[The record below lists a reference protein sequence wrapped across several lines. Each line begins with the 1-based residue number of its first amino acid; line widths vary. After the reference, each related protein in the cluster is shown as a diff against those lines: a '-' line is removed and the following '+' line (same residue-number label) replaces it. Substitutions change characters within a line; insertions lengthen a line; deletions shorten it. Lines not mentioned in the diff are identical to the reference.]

1 MAASR
6 MTRFVCG
13 CSWSEGG
20 HPGDVDEIVVQ
31 AKSAAE
37 AVRLAEAQWRS
48 EIQPKYPTV
57 ALVETFVIFAG
68 SRLVWRETQV

>member
-20 HPGDVDEIVVQ
+20 QHGDVDEIVVQ
-31 AKSAAE
+31 AKSEAE
-37 AVRLAEAQWRS
+37 AVRLAEARWRS

-57 ALVETFVIFAG
+57 ALVETFAIFAG
-68 SRLVWRETQV
+68 SRLMWRESQV